1 MTASDDATLRVWSAK
16 TRSQVHVVDLN
27 RHADGKPLPPDPQT
41 KDISQGAQARC
52 VDVSPD
58 GSLCAVGYRSG
69 RFRVFQTSTWALI
82 VAKKSPMKAWL
93 EDIKFSP
100 DVKNEKGEV
109 IEKSRY
115 LAVGSHDGNVY
126 VFAFPGMELHCTL
139 SGSQQFVSH
148 IDWSLN
154 A

>member
-1 MTASDDATLRVWSAK
+1 
-16 TRSQVHVVDLN
+16 
-27 RHADGKPLPPDPQT
+27 
-41 KDISQGAQARC
+41 
-52 VDVSPD
+52 
-58 GSLCAVGYRSG
+58 
-69 RFRVFQTSTWALI
+69 
-82 VAKKSPMKAWL
+82 MKAWL

-139 SGSQQFVSH
+139 SESQQFVSH